1 MATNGKVLRKDR
13 NKRKRRAAWPWYAR
27 YLWLRQR
34 SQRFNRINAAKPKK
48 IKAKTGILPVAL
60 PTVNR
65 KVSVFKSKPTP
76 APRKPYL
83 RKQKGYTVY
92 TNPYTRTRTDTR
104 RLYHYRASP
113 RPITQQLDST
123 AYTYVYSRS
132 KTGNY
137 KPNWR
142 AVIKAAGNA
151 TTAFSAWMQETEN
164 NPCDIRFYF
173 DQRINQFNPWVSSY
187 TADNYV
193 NYVDGSAIGTHAIP
207 GVAQKAQDRAATE
220 LVKKIHSARHQLQ
233 GGVILGEI
241 DKTARLLIGTAKDLK
256 QGVFKYLSKA
266 VGIRKGRGSNSSKRR
281 AIANSY
287 LEATFGWQPL
297 IHDCKDFAKT
307 LGRLTTEVD
316 RTYLRA
322 FAEWEEQS
330 SYGSIDNAPGVGGQS
345 CRIDTIVTTYCRVVY
360 RGFLQGIPY
369 EAGKPPLERIISMS
383 GFDLRSFVPTMW
395 ELVPY
400 SFIVDYFSNIG
411 DCLLSWTIDTDCV
424 KALWRTQVMETVRE
438 TRTVPSYDKSLQQL
452 KANLGTNG
460 RNYSGWKKDGLH
472 TVLYRTVSRDA
483 AAVPLLVPKLKG
495 LDLPW
500 RQFANMGALIS
511 SKSR

>member
-1 MATNGKVLRKDR
+1 MSTNDKVLRKDR
-13 NKRKRRAAWPWYAR
+13 SYRKRRPAWLWYQR
-27 YLWLRQR
+27 YLWRLQR
-34 SQRFNRINAAKPKK
+34 SQKANRRNAALQK
-48 IKAKTGILPVAL
+48 IKASAPVLPKALPVPKRRL
-60 PTVNR
+60 R
-65 KVSVFKSKPTP
+65 ISKVKPNP
-76 APRKPYL
+76 APRKTLL
-83 RKQKGYTVY
+83 RKQKGITVY
-92 TNPYTRTRTDTR
+92 TNPYTKTRTDAR

-113 RPITQQLDST
+113 RPITQQMDST
-123 AYTYVYSRS
+123 AYSYTYSRS

-137 KPNWR
+137 LPNWR
-142 AVIKAAGNA
+142 KVIKSAGNA
-151 TTAFSAWMQETEN
+151 TTSFSAWVQETEN
-164 NPCDIRFYF
+164 RPCEIKFYF

-187 TADNYV
+187 TSDNYV
-193 NYVDGSAIGTHAIP
+193 NYVDGTAIGSHAIST
-207 GVAQKAQDRAATE
+207 VAQKAQDRAATE

-266 VGIRKGRGSNSSKRR
+266 VGIRKGKGSNSSKRK

-297 IHDCKDFAKT
+297 IHDCRDFAKT

-322 FAEWEEQS
+322 FGEWEEQS
-330 SYGSIDNAPGVGGQS
+330 SHAILSAVPGVGGQK
-345 CRIDTIVTTYCRVVY
+345 CNITTIVTTYSRVMY

-383 GFDLRSFVPTMW
+383 GFDLRSFVPTLW

-400 SFIVDYFSNIG
+400 SFVVDYFTNIG
-411 DCLLSWTIDTDCV
+411 DCLLSWTVDTDCV
-424 KALWRTQVMETVRE
+424 KALWRTQVTETVRE
-438 TRTVPSYDKSLQQL
+438 TKLQPLYEESLQQL

-460 RNYSGWKKDGLH
+460 RNYSGSKRDGLH
-472 TVLYRTVSRDA
+472 TVLYRTVSRSA
-483 AAVPLLVPKLKG
+483 ASVPLLVPKLTG

-500 RQFANMGALIS
+500 KQFANLGALIT
-511 SKSR
+511 SKSRS